1 MLIDKLFKPK
11 ECGEQDYYEIGHFEY
26 KGNKYAAL
34 IRGND
39 RNNIVLQRVVK
50 EGDKEYLDPLE
61 NKEEFFSAFNQ
72 FLTVTSTRKRKTS
85 RRLTLVILAA
95 TVAAFSIYTWYVF
108 SYTCDAVI
116 AEMFS
121 FCLLLALFLCICHF
135 PASPGFSMKCIT
147 HIAVLSL
154 AYTAIVLVLNNLWRY
169 IKWNVWILGPHFLH
183 LKTSGKYW
191 PYFQVLVSDFNYR
204 IGIGAYRYWIVFF
217 IAAIALTIKYVTQMS
232 LAKRR
237 AWWEV

>member
-1 MLIDKLFKPK
+1 MLIDKLFKSK

-108 SYTCDAVI
+108 SYTCGAVI

-121 FCLLLALFLCICHF
+121 FCLLLALFLCICRF

-147 HIAVLSL
+147 YTAVLSL
-154 AYTAIVLVLNNLWRY
+154 AYTAIVFVLNNLWRY
-169 IKWNVWILGPHFLH
+169 IDWNVRILGPHFLH

-191 PYFQVLVSDFNYR
+191 PYSQVLISDFNYR
-204 IGIGAYRYWIVFF
+204 IGIGAYRYWFVFF

-232 LAKRR
+232 IAKRR
-237 AWWEV
+237 AWWEI